1 MRKASFTSQ
10 HSKRSEHSP
19 PPACNLQYMTEC
31 TFNFR
36 MLKNI
41 ITECHIY
48 DEENNYKPFDFAKE
62 EPMFAVQ
69 RQMIPNTM

>member
-1 MRKASFTSQ
+1 
-10 HSKRSEHSP
+10 
-19 PPACNLQYMTEC
+19 MTEC
-31 TFNFR
+31 DFNLR

-48 DEENNYKPFDFAKE
+48 DAENNYKPFDFAKE

-69 RQMIPNTM
+69 RNLIPNTM